1 MSASSGPQG
10 PRHQE
15 ARGLCPAPRPG
26 TPTPLGQRQR
36 ILSGPALSSARFPG
50 MACPLSTCCDQE
62 GHLRALGEGKAEAT
76 TGDRST
82 RARPL
87 LPGGGTPAPN
97 QTPMEPGVPV
107 RTRGPPGLTREPRRR
122 VDPAPSPGRPLEG
135 APQERTSPAREA
147 PCRPVWGRHRVT
159 FHVGSHGDWCPR
171 VPSTESGRRRAHT
184 AWRRRRVGR
193 EAGSL
198 RQLIPCDRRQTT
210 PLG

>member
-1 MSASSGPQG
+1 MPRPTPRDPDTARAAATDSLRPCSVLRPFPWHGLSSV
-10 PRHQE
+10 H
-15 ARGLCPAPRPG
+15 LPRPG
-26 TPTPLGQRQR
+26 GR
-36 ILSGPALSSARFPG
+36 
-50 MACPLSTCCDQE
+50 
-62 GHLRALGEGKAEAT
+62 LRALGEGKAEAT

-87 LPGGGTPAPN
+87 LPGGGTPAPS

-107 RTRGPPGLTREPRRR
+107 RTRGPPGLTREPRKR
-122 VDPAPSPGRPLEG
+122 VNPAPSPGRPLEG
-135 APQERTSPAREA
+135 GPQERTSPAREA

-159 FHVGSHGDWCPR
+159 FHVGSHGGWCWCPR

-198 RQLIPCDRRQTT
+198 RRLIPSDHRQTT
-210 PLG
+210 LPG